1 MQIELYHRQ
10 DCPHSAR
17 VRRFID
23 SEGLKSQIKYHD
35 LDKEEGSD
43 RALLDLTGDE
53 QVPCLVVDGKPIL
66 ESDDIVDWLEENK
79 DELRPVQ

>member
-10 DCPHSAR
+10 DCPFSAK

-23 SEGLKSQIKYHD
+23 SEGLKSQIAYHD

-43 RALLDLTGDE
+43 RKLLDLTGDE

-66 ESDDIVDWLEENK
+66 ESDEIVDWLEDHK
-79 DELRPVQ
+79 DDLRPMQ